1 MPLGGPYPPLARPGC
16 SSAALRRALAL
27 GGWPWR
33 VFAPLVSSPRL
44 RGGQVGG
51 RARLWPPIRTVILSY
66 AKHGRCQANAQGRTR
81 LLSFPAAR
89 KQVGGIKARGFGL
102 CGSAFRNV
110 LQASVDHGLCVS
122 ARSGCLSAKVSAPR
136 SRSAMVPRTPRR
148 RVAGNRG
155 RRGGCATRFQR
166 FEWRETCVILPEPLE
181 FSSSVRAVGA
191 TVRASS
197 LPRGGAAAASGWE
210 PTRWKYASSLAADA
224 SAPPASP

>member
-1 MPLGGPYPPLARPGC
+1 MGHAPEGEPLFVEATFVPPGGPYPPLARPGC

-33 VFAPLVSSPRL
+33 VFAPLFPPALVGRA
-44 RGGQVGG
+44 GGG
-51 RARLWPPIRTVILSY
+51 RARLRPPIRTVMLSY

-89 KQVGGIKARGFGL
+89 KQVGGIKACGFGL

-136 SRSAMVPRTPRR
+136 SRSAMVPR
-148 RVAGNRG
+148 
-155 RRGGCATRFQR
+155 
-166 FEWRETCVILPEPLE
+166 
-181 FSSSVRAVGA
+181 
-191 TVRASS
+191 
-197 LPRGGAAAASGWE
+197 
-210 PTRWKYASSLAADA
+210 
-224 SAPPASP
+224 

>member
-1 MPLGGPYPPLARPGC
+1 MRPRASLQFVEATFVPLGGPYPPLARPGC

-89 KQVGGIKARGFGL
+89 KQVGGSKLVA
-102 CGSAFRNV
+102 SALR
-110 LQASVDHGLCVS
+110 LGIPQRPASV
-122 ARSGCLSAKVSAPR
+122 SGPR
-136 SRSAMVPRTPRR
+136 VVRKCNGAVASR
-148 RVAGNRG
+148 
-155 RRGGCATRFQR
+155 
-166 FEWRETCVILPEPLE
+166 
-181 FSSSVRAVGA
+181 VRAGA
-191 TVRASS
+191 KSHGVAKRK
-197 LPRGGAAAASGWE
+197 PVN
-210 PTRWKYASSLAADA
+210 AADHQGPA
-224 SAPPASP
+224 WAAPISPISQSDCRTRPSPFSRPRFPAKAWSNDP